1 MKGASPSQTGI
12 DVQRCALK
20 VKRKKNKKKKIFTLL
35 VIMYGFTWEAH
46 LH

>member
-20 VKRKKNKKKKIFTLL
+20 VKRKKNIKKIFTLL
-35 VIMYGFTWEAH
+35 VIVYGFTWEAH